1 MRWNIPVYGERRTVT
16 KFLWFP
22 LEINKE
28 VRWLEKATYIEE
40 YDRFYLGG
48 EYYYMDWNPIKWV
61 DNGDDKK

>member
-1 MRWNIPVYGERRTVT
+1 MYGERRTVT

-28 VRWLEKATYIEE
+28 VRWLEKTTYVEE
-40 YDRFYLGG
+40 YDRFYFCG

-61 DNGDDKK
+61 DNKEDNRNE